1 MPLSPTRLPSPYASD
16 RLVRLAA
23 RLRPALCDTLITV
36 GSQEF
41 PAHSLVLAGVSQQLG
56 RRGHW
61 AVVKGISPSTFAQ
74 LLHFVYGESLELH
87 PGELGPLEEA
97 ARTLG
102 VQSLEEAC
110 IRARRDMAREELGP
124 GLKNQQEELE
134 KHTRDSMRGVGA
146 FGEKQRP
153 EKFVRTGGKEQETLH
168 RPRPPRESPDM
179 AEATLEGRGEQ
190 MRPKEQ
196 LHQALVGHGRVSG
209 KQEVI
214 MWLRDSAKGSE
225 ESLREFPGPLPPAGS
240 FQTGTTPSPWW
251 AEAPWLGEGQPALWS
266 ILLLPP
272 RYGTPFSHSIPMT
285 GAWQEVWPRDQRI
298 PLPLNLHKGLWSQNQ
313 LASSSP
319 TPGKPLTAW
328 HAPCNVVSRLGLRP
342 GLQESS
348 LSRVPASLC
357 SLQVPSPR
365 APHSSA
371 LGSRKSLITGT
382 QVSRVRVLLP
392 QRHYGPSLSVP
403 VTRLWESQPCPP
415 LPFVPTG
422 KLATCVSQVGTASRP
437 SHPHPPPPT
446 PARSRPYSC
455 SVCGKR
461 FSLKHQ
467 METHYRVHTG
477 MGPFS
482 CSLCPQ
488 RSRDFSAMTKHLR
501 THGAAPYRCP
511 LCQAGC
517 PSLASMQ
524 AHMRGHSP
532 SQLPPGWTIRST
544 FLYSSSSR
552 PSRASTSPSR
562 PSSSTT

>member
-1 MPLSPTRLPSPYASD
+1 MPLFPTTRLPSPYGSD

-56 RRGHW
+56 RRGRW
-61 AVVKGISPSTFAQ
+61 ALVKGISPSTFAQ
-74 LLHFVYGESLELH
+74 LLYFVYGESVELQ

-97 ARTLG
+97 ARALG

-110 IRARRDMAREELGP
+110 RRARWDRARELGP
-124 GLKNQQEELE
+124 GLKEHQEEPE
-134 KHTRDSMRGVGA
+134 KPTRDSERGLEGH
-146 FGEKQRP
+146 GEQRP
-153 EKFVRTGGKEQETLH
+153 EQFVKAGWRERETLH
-168 RPRPPRESPDM
+168 EQSPPRESPEI
-179 AEATLEGRGEQ
+179 AEAMQEGAGEQ
-190 MRPKEQ
+190 MRSKEKLKQ
-196 LHQALVGHGRVSG
+196 SPFGHGGTDG

-214 MWLRDSAKGSE
+214 MWVTESPGGSE
-225 ESLREFPGPLPPAGS
+225 ESLREFSGPLPPPGS
-240 FQTGTTPSPWW
+240 LQTSVIPRPWW
-251 AEAPWLGEGQPALWS
+251 AEAPWLGTGQPALWS

-272 RYGTPFSHSIPMT
+272 RYGTPFSHSTPIT
-285 GAWQEVWPRDQRI
+285 GAWQEVWRRDQRI
-298 PLPLNLHKGLWSQNQ
+298 PLSLNPEKGLWNQNQ
-313 LASSSP
+313 LANSSP
-319 TPGKPLTAW
+319 APG
-328 HAPCNVVSRLGLRP
+328 S
-342 GLQESS
+342 
-348 LSRVPASLC
+348 
-357 SLQVPSPR
+357 
-365 APHSSA
+365 
-371 LGSRKSLITGT
+371 
-382 QVSRVRVLLP
+382 LP
-392 QRHYGPSLSVP
+392 QGPTKLSLGEMEESDQRHTGALASCVGHVSTAGPSL
-403 VTRLWESQPCPP
+403 Q
-415 LPFVPTG
+415 
-422 KLATCVSQVGTASRP
+422 Q
-437 SHPHPPPPT
+437 PPPPP

-467 METHYRVHTG
+467 LETHYRVHTG
-477 MGPFS
+477 EKPFS

-511 LCQAGC
+511 LCRAGC

-552 PSRASTSPSR
+552 PSRASTSPCRS
-562 PSSSTT
+562 PSSTT

>member
-56 RRGHW
+56 RRGRW

-110 IRARRDMAREELGP
+110 FRARRDMAREELGP
-124 GLKNQQEELE
+124 GLKKQQEELE
-134 KHTRDSMRGVGA
+134 KPTRDSMRGVGA

-153 EKFVRTGGKEQETLH
+153 EKFVRAGGKEQETLH
-168 RPRPPRESPDM
+168 RPRPPRESPDT
-179 AEATLEGRGEQ
+179 AEAILEGRGEQ

-196 LHQALVGHGRVSG
+196 LHQALVGHGRVGG
-209 KQEVI
+209 KQEVV
-214 MWLRDSAKGSE
+214 MWLRDSARGSE

-240 FQTGTTPSPWW
+240 FQTGITPSPWW
-251 AEAPWLGEGQPALWS
+251 AEAPWLGEGQSALWS

-285 GAWQEVWPRDQRI
+285 GAWQEVWPPDQRI
-298 PLPLNLHKGLWSQNQ
+298 PLSLNLHKGLWSQNQ

-319 TPGKPLTAW
+319 TPG
-328 HAPCNVVSRLGLRP
+328 
-342 GLQESS
+342 S
-348 LSRVPASLC
+348 LP
-357 SLQVPSPR
+357 QVPTQLSPGEKEESDQR
-365 APHSSA
+365 
-371 LGSRKSLITGT
+371 RTG
-382 QVSRVRVLLP
+382 
-392 QRHYGPSLSVP
+392 
-403 VTRLWESQPCPP
+403 E
-415 LPFVPTG
+415 
-422 KLATCVSQVGTASRP
+422 LATCVGQVGTASHP
-437 SHPHPPPPT
+437 SLPHPPPPT

-477 MGPFS
+477 EKPFS

>member
-1 MPLSPTRLPSPYASD
+1 
-16 RLVRLAA
+16 
-23 RLRPALCDTLITV
+23 
-36 GSQEF
+36 
-41 PAHSLVLAGVSQQLG
+41 
-56 RRGHW
+56 
-61 AVVKGISPSTFAQ
+61 
-74 LLHFVYGESLELH
+74 
-87 PGELGPLEEA
+87 
-97 ARTLG
+97 
-102 VQSLEEAC
+102 
-110 IRARRDMAREELGP
+110 
-124 GLKNQQEELE
+124 
-134 KHTRDSMRGVGA
+134 
-146 FGEKQRP
+146 
-153 EKFVRTGGKEQETLH
+153 
-168 RPRPPRESPDM
+168 
-179 AEATLEGRGEQ
+179 

-196 LHQALVGHGRVSG
+196 LHQALVGHGRVGG
-209 KQEVI
+209 KQEVV
-214 MWLRDSAKGSE
+214 MWLRDSARGSE

-240 FQTGTTPSPWW
+240 FQTGITPSPWW
-251 AEAPWLGEGQPALWS
+251 AEAPWLGEGQSALWS

-285 GAWQEVWPRDQRI
+285 GAWQEVWPPDQRI
-298 PLPLNLHKGLWSQNQ
+298 PLSLNLHKGLWSQNQ

-319 TPGKPLTAW
+319 TPG
-328 HAPCNVVSRLGLRP
+328 
-342 GLQESS
+342 S
-348 LSRVPASLC
+348 LP
-357 SLQVPSPR
+357 QVPTQLSPGETEESDQR
-365 APHSSA
+365 
-371 LGSRKSLITGT
+371 RTG
-382 QVSRVRVLLP
+382 
-392 QRHYGPSLSVP
+392 
-403 VTRLWESQPCPP
+403 E
-415 LPFVPTG
+415 
-422 KLATCVSQVGTASRP
+422 LATCVGQVGTASHP
-437 SHPHPPPPT
+437 SLPHPPPPT

-477 MGPFS
+477 EKPFS

>member
-1 MPLSPTRLPSPYASD
+1 MPLFPTTRLPSPYGSD

-56 RRGHW
+56 RRGRW
-61 AVVKGISPSTFAQ
+61 ALVKGISPSTFAQ
-74 LLHFVYGESLELH
+74 LLYFVYGESVELQ

-97 ARTLG
+97 ARALG

-110 IRARRDMAREELGP
+110 RRARRDRARELGP
-124 GLKNQQEELE
+124 GLKEHQEEPE
-134 KHTRDSMRGVGA
+134 KPTRDSERGLEGH
-146 FGEKQRP
+146 GEQRP
-153 EKFVRTGGKEQETLH
+153 EQFVKAGWREQETLYEQS
-168 RPRPPRESPDM
+168 PPRESPEI
-179 AEATLEGRGEQ
+179 AEAMQEGAGEQ
-190 MRPKEQ
+190 MRSKEKLKQ
-196 LHQALVGHGRVSG
+196 SPFGHGGTDG

-214 MWLRDSAKGSE
+214 MWVTESPEGSE
-225 ESLREFPGPLPPAGS
+225 ESLREFSGPLPPPGS
-240 FQTGTTPSPWW
+240 FQTSVIPRPWW
-251 AEAPWLGEGQPALWS
+251 AEAPWLGTGQPALWS

-272 RYGTPFSHSIPMT
+272 RYGTPFSHSTPIT
-285 GAWQEVWPRDQRI
+285 GAWQEVWRRDQRI
-298 PLPLNLHKGLWSQNQ
+298 PLSLNPEKGLWNQNQ
-313 LASSSP
+313 LANSSP
-319 TPGKPLTAW
+319 APG
-328 HAPCNVVSRLGLRP
+328 S
-342 GLQESS
+342 
-348 LSRVPASLC
+348 
-357 SLQVPSPR
+357 
-365 APHSSA
+365 
-371 LGSRKSLITGT
+371 
-382 QVSRVRVLLP
+382 LP
-392 QRHYGPSLSVP
+392 QGPTKLSLGEMEESDQRH
-403 VTRLWESQPCPP
+403 
-415 LPFVPTG
+415 TG
-422 KLATCVSQVGTASRP
+422 ALATCVGHVSTAGP
-437 SHPHPPPPT
+437 SPQQPPPPP

-467 METHYRVHTG
+467 LETHYRVHTG
-477 MGPFS
+477 EKPFS

-511 LCQAGC
+511 LCRAGC

-552 PSRASTSPSR
+552 PSRASTSPCRS
-562 PSSSTT
+562 PSSTT

>member
-1 MPLSPTRLPSPYASD
+1 MPTSPTRLPSPYGSD

-36 GSQEF
+36 GSHEF

-56 RRGHW
+56 RRGRW
-61 AVVKGISPSTFAQ
+61 ALVKGISPSTFAQ
-74 LLHFVYGESLELH
+74 LLHFVYGESLELQ

-97 ARTLG
+97 ARELG

-110 IRARRDMAREELGP
+110 MRARRDMAREELGP
-124 GLKNQQEELE
+124 GLKEQQEEPE
-134 KHTRDSMRGVGA
+134 KPTRDSMRGVRG

-153 EKFVRTGGKEQETLH
+153 QKFVRAGGKEQETLH
-168 RPRPPRESPDM
+168 RHRPPRESPEM
-179 AEATLEGRGEQ
+179 AEATLEEQGEQ
-190 MRPKEQ
+190 MRPEEKLNQ
-196 LHQALVGHGRVSG
+196 SPVGRGGVDG

-214 MWLRDSAKGSE
+214 MWVRDSPGGSE
-225 ESLREFPGPLPPAGS
+225 ESLREFPGPLPPPGS
-240 FQTGTTPSPWW
+240 LQTGITPRPWW

-266 ILLLPP
+266 ILLLLP
-272 RYGTPFSHSIPMT
+272 RYGTPFSHSTPMT
-285 GAWQEVWPRDQRI
+285 AAQQEVWPRDQRKELARIPGVAEAVTLPHPTPRI
-298 PLPLNLHKGLWSQNQ
+298 PLSLNLHKGLWSQNQ
-313 LASSSP
+313 LASCSP
-319 TPGKPLTAW
+319 TPG
-328 HAPCNVVSRLGLRP
+328 S
-342 GLQESS
+342 
-348 LSRVPASLC
+348 
-357 SLQVPSPR
+357 
-365 APHSSA
+365 
-371 LGSRKSLITGT
+371 
-382 QVSRVRVLLP
+382 LP
-392 QRHYGPSLSVP
+392 QGPTQLSPGEMEESDQRH
-403 VTRLWESQPCPP
+403 
-415 LPFVPTG
+415 TG
-422 KLATCVSQVGTASRP
+422 ELATCVGHVGTASHP
-437 SHPHPPPPT
+437 SHQHPPPPP

-477 MGPFS
+477 EKPFS

-524 AHMRGHSP
+524 THMRGHSP

-544 FLYSSSSR
+544 FLYSSSSSSR
-552 PSRASTSPSR
+552 PSRASTSPCR
-562 PSSSTT
+562 PPSSTT

>member
-1 MPLSPTRLPSPYASD
+1 MPMSPTRLPSPYGSD

-61 AVVKGISPSTFAQ
+61 ALVKGISPSTFAQ
-74 LLHFVYGESLELH
+74 LLHFVYGESLELQ
-87 PGELGPLEEA
+87 PGELGRLEEA
-97 ARTLG
+97 ARALG

-110 IRARRDMAREELGP
+110 MRARRDTAREEVGP
-124 GLKNQQEELE
+124 GLKEQQEEPE
-134 KHTRDSMRGVGA
+134 KPTRDSMRGVGG

-153 EKFVRTGGKEQETLH
+153 QKFVRAGGKEQETLH
-168 RPRPPRESPDM
+168 RHRPPRESPEM
-179 AEATLEGRGEQ
+179 AEATLEDQGEQ
-190 MRPKEQ
+190 MRPEEKLNQ
-196 LHQALVGHGRVSG
+196 SPVGRRGANG

-214 MWLRDSAKGSE
+214 MWVRESPGGSE
-225 ESLREFPGPLPPAGS
+225 ESLREFPGPLPPPGS
-240 FQTGTTPSPWW
+240 LQTGITPRPWW

-272 RYGTPFSHSIPMT
+272 RYGTPFSHSTPMT
-285 GAWQEVWPRDQRI
+285 AARQEVWPQDQRKELAGIPGVAKAVTLPHPTPRI
-298 PLPLNLHKGLWSQNQ
+298 PLSLNLHKGLWNQNQ
-313 LASSSP
+313 LASCSP
-319 TPGKPLTAW
+319 TPG
-328 HAPCNVVSRLGLRP
+328 S
-342 GLQESS
+342 
-348 LSRVPASLC
+348 
-357 SLQVPSPR
+357 
-365 APHSSA
+365 
-371 LGSRKSLITGT
+371 
-382 QVSRVRVLLP
+382 LP
-392 QRHYGPSLSVP
+392 QGPTQLSPGEMEESDQRH
-403 VTRLWESQPCPP
+403 
-415 LPFVPTG
+415 TG
-422 KLATCVSQVGTASRP
+422 ELATCVGHVGTASHA
-437 SHPHPPPPT
+437 SQQHPPPPP

-477 MGPFS
+477 EKPFS

-524 AHMRGHSP
+524 THMRGHSP

-544 FLYSSSSR
+544 FLYSSSSSR
-552 PSRASTSPSR
+552 PSRASTSPCR
-562 PSSSTT
+562 PPSSTT

>member
-1 MPLSPTRLPSPYASD
+1 MPPSPTRLRSPYGSD

-61 AVVKGISPSTFAQ
+61 ALVKGISPSTFAQ
-74 LLHFVYGESLELH
+74 LLFFVYGESVELQ

-110 IRARRDMAREELGP
+110 KRARRDRARQELDV
-124 GLKNQQEELE
+124 GLKDHQESETLPGDSETGLGGHGE
-134 KHTRDSMRGVGA
+134 KPRPETFVGA
-146 FGEKQRP
+146 
-153 EKFVRTGGKEQETLH
+153 GGREQEAFCERRL
-168 RPRPPRESPDM
+168 PRESPEM
-179 AEATLEGRGEQ
+179 AEAEQECQGEQ
-190 MRPKEQ
+190 SSKEKKLNQ
-196 LHQALVGHGRVSG
+196 PSAGHSGVGG
-209 KQEVI
+209 KQEVT
-214 MWLRDSAKGSE
+214 MCMRESPAGPEGSRE
-225 ESLREFPGPLPPAGS
+225 VLGSLSPPGPLQSSGIPR
-240 FQTGTTPSPWW
+240 PWW
-251 AEAPWLGEGQPALWS
+251 AEAAWSGVGQPALWS

-272 RYGTPFSHSIPMT
+272 RYGTPFSHSTPIPA
-285 GAWQEVWPRDQRI
+285 AWQEVWPWDQRI
-298 PLPLNLHKGLWSQNQ
+298 PPPLNPHKGLWSQNQ
-313 LASSSP
+313 LAFSNP
-319 TPGKPLTAW
+319 VPGKPLTALCEPYTIASAGAG
-328 HAPCNVVSRLGLRP
+328 APGPQTEQGPYFILLPPGSFPQSLAQLSPGEMEECNQRHTGEQ
-342 GLQESS
+342 G
-348 LSRVPASLC
+348 
-357 SLQVPSPR
+357 
-365 APHSSA
+365 SA
-371 LGSRKSLITGT
+371 LSPQSRCRGPDVLPG
-382 QVSRVRVLLP
+382 VLLLA
-392 QRHYGPSLSVP
+392 LSA
-403 VTRLWESQPCPP
+403 
-415 LPFVPTG
+415 FAFFIPTDT
-422 KLATCVSQVGTASRP
+422 LATCVGHVGTAGDPSRQ
-437 SHPHPPPPT
+437 HPPQPP

-477 MGPFS
+477 EKPFS
-482 CSLCPQ
+482 CGLCPQ

-544 FLYSSSSR
+544 FLYSSSPSSR
-552 PSRASTSPSR
+552 PARASTSPC
-562 PSSSTT
+562 SSPSTTT

>member
-1 MPLSPTRLPSPYASD
+1 MPLSPARLPSPYGSD

-36 GSQEF
+36 GSWEF

-56 RRGHW
+56 RRGRW
-61 AVVKGISPSTFAQ
+61 ALVKGISPSTFAQ
-74 LLHFVYGESLELH
+74 LLHFVYGESLELQ

-97 ARTLG
+97 ARVLG

-110 IRARRDMAREELGP
+110 MRARRDKAREELGP
-124 GLKNQQEELE
+124 RRKEQQKEPE
-134 KHTRDSMRGVGA
+134 KPTRDSMRGVGG

-153 EKFVRTGGKEQETLH
+153 EKFVRADGKEQETLH
-168 RPRPPRESPDM
+168 RHRAPRESPEM
-179 AEATLEGRGEQ
+179 ADATLEGQGEE
-190 MRPKEQ
+190 MRPKEKLNQ
-196 LHQALVGHGRVSG
+196 SLVGHRGVDG

-214 MWLRDSAKGSE
+214 MWVRDSPGGSE
-225 ESLREFPGPLPPAGS
+225 ESLREFPGPLPPPGS
-240 FQTGTTPSPWW
+240 LQTGITTRPWW

-272 RYGTPFSHSIPMT
+272 RYGTPFSHSTPMA
-285 GAWQEVWPRDQRI
+285 GAWQEVWPQDQRI
-298 PLPLNLHKGLWSQNQ
+298 PLSLNPHKGLWSQNQ

-319 TPGKPLTAW
+319 T
-328 HAPCNVVSRLGLRP
+328 S
-342 GLQESS
+342 
-348 LSRVPASLC
+348 
-357 SLQVPSPR
+357 
-365 APHSSA
+365 
-371 LGSRKSLITGT
+371 GS
-382 QVSRVRVLLP
+382 LP
-392 QRHYGPSLSVP
+392 QGPTQLSP
-403 VTRLWESQPCPP
+403 GDMEESDQKH
-415 LPFVPTG
+415 TG
-422 KLATCVSQVGTASRP
+422 ELATCVGHVGTT
-437 SHPHPPPPT
+437 SHPSRQHLPPPP

-455 SVCGKR
+455 PVCGKR

-477 MGPFS
+477 EKPFS

-544 FLYSSSSR
+544 FLYSSSSSR
-552 PSRASTSPSR
+552 PSRASTSPCR
-562 PSSSTT
+562 PRSSTT

>member
-1 MPLSPTRLPSPYASD
+1 MPLSPTRLPSPYGSD

-61 AVVKGISPSTFAQ
+61 SLVKGISPSTFAQ
-74 LLHFVYGESLELH
+74 LLYFVYGESVELQ
-87 PGELGPLEEA
+87 PGELEPLEEA
-97 ARTLG
+97 ARALG

-110 IRARRDMAREELGP
+110 RRARRDRARVELNP
-124 GLKNQQEELE
+124 GLKELQEPE
-134 KHTRDSMRGVGA
+134 KHTRDSERGVGGL
-146 FGEKQRP
+146 GEQGP
-153 EKFVRTGGKEQETLH
+153 GKFVRPGDREQEMLHEH
-168 RPRPPRESPDM
+168 RPSRESPEM
-179 AEATLEGRGEQ
+179 AEATQEGQREQ
-190 MRPKEQ
+190 MRSEEKLNQFP
-196 LHQALVGHGRVSG
+196 VGYRGVDG
-209 KQEVI
+209 KQGMI
-214 MWLRDSAKGSE
+214 MWVRESPGGSE
-225 ESLREFPGPLPPAGS
+225 GSLGEFPGSLPPPGS
-240 FQTGTTPSPWW
+240 LQTSITPRPRW

-272 RYGTPFSHSIPMT
+272 RYGTPFSHSTPIT
-285 GAWQEVWPRDQRI
+285 AAWQEVWPQDQRI
-298 PLPLNLHKGLWSQNQ
+298 PLSLNLHKGLWSQNQ

-319 TPGKPLTAW
+319 TPGSLHQGPTQL
-328 HAPCNVVSRLGLRP
+328 SP
-342 GLQESS
+342 GMEESD
-348 LSRVPASLC
+348 
-357 SLQVPSPR
+357 
-365 APHSSA
+365 
-371 LGSRKSLITGT
+371 
-382 QVSRVRVLLP
+382 
-392 QRHYGPSLSVP
+392 QRH
-403 VTRLWESQPCPP
+403 
-415 LPFVPTG
+415 TG
-422 KLATCVSQVGTASRP
+422 ALATCVGRVGTAGCP
-437 SHPHPPPPT
+437 SHQHPPPT
-446 PARSRPYSC
+446 PPARSRPKPYSC

-477 MGPFS
+477 EKPFS

-511 LCQAGC
+511 LCGAGR

-544 FLYSSSSR
+544 FLYSSSSSR
-552 PSRASTSPSR
+552 PSRASTSPL
-562 PSSSTT
+562 

>member
-1 MPLSPTRLPSPYASD
+1 MPLSPTRLPSPYGSD

-41 PAHSLVLAGVSQQLG
+41 PAHSLVLAGASQQLG
-56 RRGHW
+56 RRGRW
-61 AVVKGISPSTFAQ
+61 ALVKGISPSTFAQ
-74 LLHFVYGESLELH
+74 LLYFVYGESVELQ
-87 PGELGPLEEA
+87 PGELEPLEEA
-97 ARTLG
+97 ARALG

-110 IRARRDMAREELGP
+110 RRVRRDRAREELGP
-124 GLKNQQEELE
+124 GLKEHQEEPE
-134 KHTRDSMRGVGA
+134 KPTKGSERGVGA
-146 FGEKQRP
+146 LGEKQRP
-153 EKFVRTGGKEQETLH
+153 EKFVRAGGREQETLQKH
-168 RPRPPRESPDM
+168 RPPRESPEM
-179 AEATLEGRGEQ
+179 AEATREGQGVQ
-190 MRPKEQ
+190 MRFKEKLNQ
-196 LHQALVGHGRVSG
+196 FPVGHGGVDG

-214 MWLRDSAKGSE
+214 MWVRETPGGSE
-225 ESLREFPGPLPPAGS
+225 ESLQEFPGPLPPPAS
-240 FQTGTTPSPWW
+240 LQTSVTPRPWW

-272 RYGTPFSHSIPMT
+272 RYGTPFPHSTPIT
-285 GAWQEVWPRDQRI
+285 GTWQEVWPQDERM
-298 PLPLNLHKGLWSQNQ
+298 PLSLNLHKGLWSQNQ
-313 LASSSP
+313 VASSSP
-319 TPGKPLTAW
+319 TPGSLHQGPAQLS
-328 HAPCNVVSRLGLRP
+328 PVEME
-342 GLQESS
+342 ESD
-348 LSRVPASLC
+348 
-357 SLQVPSPR
+357 
-365 APHSSA
+365 
-371 LGSRKSLITGT
+371 
-382 QVSRVRVLLP
+382 
-392 QRHYGPSLSVP
+392 QRH
-403 VTRLWESQPCPP
+403 
-415 LPFVPTG
+415 TG
-422 KLATCVSQVGTASRP
+422 ALATCVGHMGTAGRP
-437 SHPHPPPPT
+437 SCQHPPLPP

-477 MGPFS
+477 EKPFS

-544 FLYSSSSR
+544 FLYSSSSSSSSR
-552 PSRASTSPSR
+552 PSRASTSPCR
-562 PSSSTT
+562 PPSSTT